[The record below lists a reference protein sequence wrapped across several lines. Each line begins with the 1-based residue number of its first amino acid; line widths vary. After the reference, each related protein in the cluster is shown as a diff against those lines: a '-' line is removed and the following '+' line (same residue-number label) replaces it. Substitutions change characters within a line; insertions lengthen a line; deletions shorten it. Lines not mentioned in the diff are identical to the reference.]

1 MKCLSCSRSAN
12 FQIPNNPKIVFCD
25 KICHFDYVNGKR
37 GREEEEVLNMD
48 NVLLKEFLLHVDPLT
63 LINSE
68 LVNKKYNNMIFNI
81 YFMEQYVEL
90 HEIPDEFMWWIYT
103 KTRSK
108 NWLYP
113 NVDKLQFEHIVN
125 SKYEGFFKDSRR
137 SSNSF
142 FLEACG
148 SRGNIGLVEIILKYN
163 TKISIMSTGLHSAVA
178 QSNLA
183 LFNLLLPK
191 TEMNGSV
198 ASLLIDNMVI
208 QRDPDRYFTNKEIFL
223 KIYDYCSNRTLDKI
237 MFYFMESFDILKIIF
252 DKIPVTDEHLAE
264 IIYSLPRET
273 HAFYFTRI
281 LHFGIP
287 KDIPRTLNAITKGF
301 SSQSVYEILKD
312 KNLIS

>member
-1 MKCLSCSRSAN
+1 MKCLSCSRSAK

-25 KICHFDYVNGKR
+25 KICQFDYVNGKR
-37 GREEEEVLNMD
+37 EREEESFYMD
-48 NVLLKEFLLHVDPLT
+48 DVVLKEFLLRVDPLT
-63 LINSE
+63 LIDSE
-68 LVNKKYNNMIFNI
+68 LVNKKYNKMIFNI
-81 YFMEQYVEL
+81 YFMEQYVKL
-90 HEIPDEFMWWIYT
+90 HEIPDEFMWWVYT

-125 SKYEGFFKDSRR
+125 SKYEGFFKDPRR
-137 SSNSF
+137 SSNSY

-148 SRGNIGLVEIILKYN
+148 SRGNVELVRIILKYN
-163 TKISIMSTGLHSAVA
+163 TNVSIINAGLQSAVA

-191 TEMNGSV
+191 IEMDNNI
-198 ASLLIDNMVI
+198 ASMLIDIMVI
-208 QRDPDRYFTNKEIFL
+208 QKDPDRYLTNKNIFL

-237 MFYFMESFDILKIIF
+237 VFYFMESKDILKIIF
-252 DKIPVTDEHLAE
+252 DKIPVIDEHLAE
-264 IIYSLPRET
+264 IIYCLPRES

-287 KDIPRTLNAITKGF
+287 KDIPSTLNAISMGF
-301 SSQSVYEILKD
+301 SSQTVYEILKD
-312 KNLIS
+312 KNLISK